1 MGIANTTAASAIVAA
16 ITGRPVAA
24 VTGRGTGLDDRG
36 WARKVAVIE
45 RALAVNRLDPAAN
58 PLDVLT
64 KVGGYEIAGLVA
76 VLLGVAA
83 QRIPVLLDGF
93 ITGAAAL
100 IAVEFCPPVRDYLI
114 AAHQSVEV
122 GHRIVLDQ
130 MELIP
135 LLNLT
140 LRLGEGTG
148 AAIAMHLADDALAV
162 LDEMATFTEAGV
174 AHQGQFTRTDGER
187 LPTV

>member
-1 MGIANTTAASAIVAA
+1 M
-16 ITGRPVAA
+16 
-24 VTGRGTGLDDRG
+24 
-36 WARKVAVIE
+36 AVIE
-45 RALAVNRLDPAAN
+45 RALAVNRLDPAN

-64 KVGGYEIAGLVA
+64 KVGGYEIAGLVG
-76 VLLGVAA
+76 VMLGAAA

-100 IAVEFCPPVRDYLI
+100 VAVEVCPPVRDYLI

-135 LLNLT
+135 
-140 LRLGEGTG
+140 
-148 AAIAMHLADDALAV
+148 
-162 LDEMATFTEAGV
+162 
-174 AHQGQFTRTDGER
+174 
-187 LPTV
+187 